1 MPEIDPAESHVA
13 SLSSPQSDK
22 ASIDAFK
29 RDVIDASMTSL
40 ILVDF
45 WAEWCGPCKTL
56 TPALERVVAANAA
69 RVKLVKIDVD
79 KNPAISAQFRIQ
91 SIPTVY
97 AFLRGQPVD
106 GFQGALSERELKTFV
121 DRLLAAMPP
130 APGDPEVEIKAMIAD
145 ANAALDE
152 GAAAEAAEMFAALA
166 QELPDRVEVIAGYA
180 RALVALGQFDA
191 AEATLAALP
200 AEAKEP
206 TLAQTRAAIALA
218 KDAAPVDDL
227 TGLAARVSAD
237 PDDHAGAVELAGGL
251 IARGDRDAAADTLL
265 ASIARDRD
273 AGDGAAKAKLLKLL
287 EAAGFADP
295 WAAAVR
301 RRLSTIL
308 FA

>member
-1 MPEIDPAESHVA
+1 MA
-13 SLSSPQSDK
+13 SLSSPQTDK
-22 ASIDAFK
+22 ASVEAFR
-29 RDVIDASMTSL
+29 RDVIDASQTAL

-56 TPALERVVAANAA
+56 TPILERVVAGTAGKA
-69 RVKLVKIDVD
+69 RLVKIDVD
-79 KNPAISAQFRIQ
+79 RNQAIAAQFRIQ

-97 AFLRGQPVD
+97 AFLGGQPVD
-106 GFQGALSERELKTFV
+106 GFAGALSEREVKTFV
-121 DRLLAAMPP
+121 DRLLAAVPA
-130 APGDPEVEIKAMIAD
+130 APGDPEEEVKAMIAA

-152 GAAAEAAEMFAALA
+152 GAAVEAAEMFGALA
-166 QELPDRVEVIAGYA
+166 QEFPDRVEVVAGYA
-180 RALVALGQFDA
+180 RALVALDQTAA
-191 AEATLAALP
+191 AEAALAALP
-200 AEAKEP
+200 ADAKDP

-218 KDAAPVDDL
+218 KDAPPTDELAA
-227 TGLAARVSAD
+227 LAARVAAD
-237 PDDHAGAVELAGGL
+237 PDDHAAAVDLASGR
-251 IARGDRDAAADTLL
+251 AAQGDRAAAADILL

-273 AGDGAAKAKLLKLL
+273 ANDGAARAKLLKLL

>member
-1 MPEIDPAESHVA
+1 VA
-13 SLSSPQSDK
+13 SLSTPQADK

-29 RDVIDASMTSL
+29 RDVIDASATTL
-40 ILVDF
+40 VLVDF

-56 TPALERVVAANAA
+56 TPALERVVAANAP
-69 RVKLVKIDVD
+69 RVALVKIDVD

-91 SIPTVY
+91 LIPTVY

-130 APGDPEVEIKAMIAD
+130 APGDPEAEIKAMIAD

-152 GAAAEAAEMFAALA
+152 GAVVEAASMFAALA
-166 QELPDRVEVIAGYA
+166 AELPDRVEVIAGHA
-180 RALVALGQFDA
+180 RALVALGEFDA
-191 AEATLAALP
+191 ADAALAALP
-200 AEAKEP
+200 ADAKDP

-218 KDAAPVDDL
+218 QDAAPVDDL
-227 TGLAARVSAD
+227 AGLAARVAAD
-237 PDDHAGAVELAGGL
+237 PDDHAAAVDLAGGL
-251 IARGDRDAAADTLL
+251 IMRGDRAAAADTLL
-265 ASIARDRD
+265 ASIARDR
-273 AGDGAAKAKLLKLL
+273 AANDGAAKAKLLKLL

>member
-1 MPEIDPAESHVA
+1 MA

-29 RDVIDASMTSL
+29 RDVIDASATAL
-40 ILVDF
+40 VLVDF

-56 TPALERVVAANAA
+56 TPLLERIVAVHAP

-106 GFQGALSERELKTFV
+106 GFQGALREREINTFV
-121 DRLLAAMPP
+121 DRLLAAVPP
-130 APGDPEVEIKAMIAD
+130 APGDPEAEIKEMIVA
-145 ANAALDE
+145 ANEALDE
-152 GAAAEAAEMFAALA
+152 GAAAEAAEMFGALA
-166 QELPDRVEVIAGYA
+166 QEFPDRVEVVAGYA
-180 RALVALGQFDA
+180 RALVALGDYEA
-191 AEATLAALP
+191 AESALAALAP
-200 AEAKEP
+200 DAKDP

-218 KDAAPVDDL
+218 KDAVPVDDL
-227 TGLAARVSAD
+227 AGLAARVAAD
-237 PDDHAGAVELAGGL
+237 PGDHAAAVELAGGL
-251 IARGDRDAAADTLL
+251 MARGDRDGAADTLL

-273 AGDGAAKAKLLKLL
+273 ANEGAAKARLLKML
-287 EAAGFADP
+287 EAAGFSDP

>member
-1 MPEIDPAESHVA
+1 MA

-29 RDVIDASMTSL
+29 RDVIDASATAL
-40 ILVDF
+40 VLVDF

-56 TPALERVVAANAA
+56 TPLLERIVAAHAP

-106 GFQGALSERELKTFV
+106 GFQGALSEREINTFV
-121 DRLLAAMPP
+121 DRLLAAVPP
-130 APGDPEVEIKAMIAD
+130 APGDPEAEIKEMISA
-145 ANAALDE
+145 ANEALDE
-152 GAAAEAAEMFAALA
+152 GATAEAAEMFGALA
-166 QELPDRVEVIAGYA
+166 QEFPDRVEVVAGYA
-180 RALVALGQFDA
+180 RALVALGDFEA
-191 AEATLAALP
+191 AESALAALAP
-200 AEAKEP
+200 DAKDP

-218 KDAAPVDDL
+218 KDAVPVDDL
-227 TGLAARVSAD
+227 AGLAARVAAD
-237 PDDHAGAVELAGGL
+237 PGDHAAAVELAGGL
-251 IARGDRDAAADTLL
+251 MARGDRDAAADALL

-273 AGDGAAKAKLLKLL
+273 ANEGAAKARLLKML
-287 EAAGFADP
+287 EAAGFSDP

>member
-1 MPEIDPAESHVA
+1 MA
-13 SLSSPQSDK
+13 SLSTPQADK

-29 RDVIDASMTSL
+29 RDVIDASATTL
-40 ILVDF
+40 VLVDF

-56 TPALERVVAANAA
+56 TPALERIVAANAP
-69 RVKLVKIDVD
+69 RVALVKIDVD
-79 KNPAISAQFRIQ
+79 KHPAVSAQFRIQ

-130 APGDPEVEIKAMIAD
+130 APGDPEAEIAAMIAD
-145 ANAALDE
+145 ANAALDD
-152 GAAAEAAEMFAALA
+152 GAIADAATMFAALIA
-166 QELPDRVEVIAGYA
+166 ELPDRVEVIAGHA
-180 RALVALGQFDA
+180 RALVALGEYDA
-191 AEATLAALP
+191 ADAALAALP
-200 AEAKEP
+200 ADAKDP
-206 TLAQTRAAIALA
+206 TLARTRAAIALA
-218 KDAAPVDDL
+218 KDAPPVDDL
-227 TGLAARVSAD
+227 AGLAARVDAD
-237 PDDHAGAVELAGGL
+237 PDDHAGTVELAGGL
-251 IARGDRDAAADTLL
+251 IARGDRDGAADVLL
-265 ASIARDRD
+265 ASIARDR
-273 AGDGAAKAKLLKLL
+273 AANDGAARTKLLTLL

>member
-1 MPEIDPAESHVA
+1 VA
-13 SLSSPQSDK
+13 SLSTPQADK

-29 RDVIDASMTSL
+29 RDVIDASATTL

-56 TPALERVVAANAA
+56 TPALERVVAANAP

-79 KNPAISAQFRIQ
+79 KHPAISAQFRIQ

-97 AFLRGQPVD
+97 GFLRGAPVD

-130 APGDPEVEIKAMIAD
+130 APGDPETEIKAMIVD
-145 ANAALDE
+145 ANTALDE
-152 GAAAEAAEMFAALA
+152 GAVSEAAEMFGALA
-166 QELPDRVEVIAGYA
+166 QEFPDRVEVIAGYA

-191 AEATLAALP
+191 ADIALGVLP
-200 AEAKEP
+200 ADAKDP

-218 KDAAPVDDL
+218 KDAPPVDDL
-227 TGLAARVSAD
+227 AGLAACVVAD

-251 IARGDRDAAADTLL
+251 IARGDRDGAADTLL
-265 ASIARDRD
+265 ASIARDR
-273 AGDGAAKAKLLKLL
+273 AANDGAAKAKLLKLL

>member
-1 MPEIDPAESHVA
+1 MA
-13 SLSSPQSDK
+13 SLSTPQADK

-29 RDVIDASMTSL
+29 RDVIDASATTL
-40 ILVDF
+40 VLVDF

-56 TPALERVVAANAA
+56 TPALERVVAANAP
-69 RVKLVKIDVD
+69 RVALVKIDVD

-130 APGDPEVEIKAMIAD
+130 APGDPEAEIKAMIAD

-152 GAAAEAAEMFAALA
+152 GAVVEAASMFAALA
-166 QELPDRVEVIAGYA
+166 AELPDRVEVIAGHA
-180 RALVALGQFDA
+180 RALVALGEFDA
-191 AEATLAALP
+191 ADAALAALP
-200 AEAKEP
+200 ADAKDP

-218 KDAAPVDDL
+218 QDAAPVDDL
-227 TGLAARVSAD
+227 AGLAARVAAD
-237 PDDHAGAVELAGGL
+237 PDDHAAAVDLAGGL
-251 IARGDRDAAADTLL
+251 IVRGDRAAAADTLL
-265 ASIARDRD
+265 ASIARDR
-273 AGDGAAKAKLLKLL
+273 AANDGAAKAKLLKLL

>member
-1 MPEIDPAESHVA
+1 VA
-13 SLSSPQSDK
+13 SLSTPQADK

-29 RDVIDASMTSL
+29 RDVIDASATTL
-40 ILVDF
+40 VLVDF

-56 TPALERVVAANAA
+56 TPALERVVAANAP
-69 RVKLVKIDVD
+69 RVALVKIDVD

-130 APGDPEVEIKAMIAD
+130 APGDPEAEIKAMIAD

-152 GAAAEAAEMFAALA
+152 GAVVEAASMFAALA
-166 QELPDRVEVIAGYA
+166 AELPDRVEVIAGHA
-180 RALVALGQFDA
+180 RALVALGEFDA
-191 AEATLAALP
+191 ADAALAALP
-200 AEAKEP
+200 ADAKDP

-227 TGLAARVSAD
+227 AGLAARVAAD
-237 PDDHAGAVELAGGL
+237 PDDHAAAVDLAGGL
-251 IARGDRDAAADTLL
+251 IVRGDRDAAADTLL
-265 ASIARDRD
+265 ASIARDR
-273 AGDGAAKAKLLKLL
+273 AANDGAAKAKLLKLL

>member
-1 MPEIDPAESHVA
+1 VA

-29 RDVIDASMTSL
+29 RDVIDASATAL
-40 ILVDF
+40 VIVDF

-56 TPALERVVAANAA
+56 TPLLERLVAAHAP

-91 SIPTVY
+91 SIPTAY
-97 AFLRGQPVD
+97 AFIGGQPVD
-106 GFQGALSERELKTFV
+106 GFQGALGEREIKTII
-121 DRLLAAMPP
+121 DRLLAAVPP
-130 APGDPEVEIKAMIAD
+130 APGDPETEIKEMIAA

-152 GAAAEAAEMFAALA
+152 GAAADAAEMFGALA
-166 QELPDRVEVIAGYA
+166 AELPDRVEVIAGYA

-191 AEATLAALP
+191 ADTALAALAP
-200 AEAKEP
+200 DAKDP
-206 TLAQTRAAIALA
+206 TFAQTRAAIALA
-218 KDAAPVDDL
+218 KDAVPVDVL
-227 TGLAARVSAD
+227 SALSARVAAD
-237 PDDHAGAVELAGGL
+237 PDDHAAAVELAGGL
-251 IARGDRDAAADTLL
+251 MARGDRDAAADMLL

-273 AGDGAAKAKLLKLL
+273 ASDGAAKAKLLKIL

-295 WAAAVR
+295 WAAALR